1 MLFTN
6 RAQRTHA
13 AAKGVS
19 IDEFKLDMPRMEQRS
34 DIEARAA
41 SFCESIKLAARACKE
56 HLEQQRCTSE
66 TEENSRIPDV
76 PDRTVDKVLPVLI
89 VSHGGWI
96 QSFLAVV
103 TGEEPPSMV
112 RNCSITRLDF
122 ILDRNA
128 ETFETQVIE
137 VNGLS
142 HLGGS
147 LSKSAW

>member
-1 MLFTN
+1 MP
-6 RAQRTHA
+6 
-13 AAKGVS
+13 
-19 IDEFKLDMPRMEQRS
+19 IDEFKLNMPRMEQRG

-41 SFCESIKLAARACKE
+41 SFCESIKLAARTFNE
-56 HLEQQRCTSE
+56 HLEQQRYSGLTSQ
-66 TEENSRIPDV
+66 TEVNSSSPDV
-76 PDRTVDKVLPVLI
+76 PDRTTDKVVPVLI

-96 QSFLAVV
+96 QSFLTVA
-103 TGEEPPSMV
+103 TGDEPPTMV

-128 ETFETQVIE
+128 ETFETHIVE